1 MPAPPVGP
9 IGVMLTAM
17 VTPFRT
23 DGSLDNEGAQR
34 LAAHLVDVL
43 GNDGLVVNGTTGESP
58 TTTDAEKA
66 EMIRAV
72 KDAVGD
78 RARVIA
84 GVGTY
89 DTAHSIHLAREAA
102 AAGADG
108 LLVVSPY
115 YSRPPQAGLLHH
127 FRAVAD
133 ATELPVITYDIP
145 KRTGVAIEVETLVR
159 LAEHP
164 RIVANKD
171 AKGDLDAAQWAMAR
185 CDLGWY
191 SGDDILNLP
200 LLAVGANGFISV
212 VGHVVADRIRRMA
225 EVFHA
230 GDVCEAIG
238 INRALLPVYSGMF
251 RTQGVI
257 LTKAALTLQGLPAGP
272 VRSPLVDATADQ
284 IEQLER
290 DLRDGGVSL
299 S

>member
-1 MPAPPVGP
+1 
-9 IGVMLTAM
+9 MLTAM
-17 VTPFRT
+17 ATPLT
-23 DGSLDNEGAQR
+23 AGGSLDVPGVQR
-34 LAAHLVDVL
+34 LAEHLVDTL

-58 TTTDAEKA
+58 TTTDEEKA
-66 EMIRAV
+66 TIVRAV
-72 KDAVGD
+72 KEAVGD

-89 DTAHSIHLAREAA
+89 DTAHSVHLAREAA
-102 AAGADG
+102 VAGADG
-108 LLVVSPY
+108 LLVVTPY
-115 YSRPPQAGLLHH
+115 YSRPPQEGLLHH

-133 ATELPVITYDIP
+133 ATELPVVTYDIP

-171 AKGDLDAAQWAMAR
+171 AKGDLEAAQWAMAR

-212 VGHVVADRIRRMA
+212 VGHVVADRIRAMA
-225 EVFHA
+225 AAFHS
-230 GDVCEAIG
+230 GDVCGAIAA
-238 INRALLPVYSGMF
+238 NRSLLPVYKGIF

-272 VRSPLVDATADQ
+272 VRAPLVDATADQ
-284 IEQLER
+284 VGQLER
-290 DLRDGGVSL
+290 DLRQGGVDL